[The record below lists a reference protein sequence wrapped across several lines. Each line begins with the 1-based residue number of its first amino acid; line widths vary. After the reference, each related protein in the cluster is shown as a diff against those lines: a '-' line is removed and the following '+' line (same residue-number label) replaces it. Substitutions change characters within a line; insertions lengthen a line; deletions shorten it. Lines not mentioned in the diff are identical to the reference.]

1 MKTIIVGAGASG
13 LLTAIILKKKDP
25 KREIDIIDKEII
37 PGRKLL
43 ATGNGHCNLLNK
55 DISGD
60 YYNHPEYMNA
70 ILKKYPY
77 STLKKF
83 YEDLGLGL
91 LEEEHYV
98 YPLSYSASCFT
109 EFLLKKLDSLRVKLM
124 MGVRLLDYLSTR
136 EGITINT
143 SNGKL
148 SCDELIFCSGGESTP
163 KLGSDGSIFSILN
176 KHGYHIVTPLA
187 GLTPVRVKEKQFTK
201 PLFGLRH
208 QAKISLFEAQQFC
221 HEEEG
226 EILFKEDGLSGICIF
241 NLESVIARRRKN
253 APYYF
258 SIDLFPHRDNLEKE
272 LAFALKQNPSFYL
285 DGFLL
290 PPLSKEVI
298 RQAKEKKITV
308 AESLHKLTYRFDSSY
323 PFSNSQVTVGGVDLS
338 EVDNTLTSLKEKGV
352 RFVGEILDI
361 DGFCGGFNLS
371 WALLSALIIGE
382 KI

>member
-13 LLTAIILKKKDP
+13 LLTAINLKTKDS
-25 KREIDIIDKEII
+25 KREIYIIDKETI

-55 DISGD
+55 DISSD
-60 YYNHPEYMNA
+60 DYNHPEYMSP

-77 STLKKF
+77 ASLKKF

-109 EFLLKKLDSLRVKLM
+109 DFLLKKLESLRIKLL
-124 MGVRLLDYLSTR
+124 MGVRLLDYVSNN
-136 EGITINT
+136 EGITIT
-143 SNGKL
+143 TDNGKF

-163 KLGSDGSIFSILN
+163 KLGSDGSIFSILE
-176 KHGYHIVTPLA
+176 KHGYDLVTPRA

-201 PLFGLRH
+201 PLFGIRH
-208 QAKISLFEAQQFC
+208 LAKISLFAGRKLL

-241 NLESVIARRRKN
+241 NLESVIARANRN
-253 APYYF
+253 SPFSF
-258 SIDLFPHRDNLEKE
+258 SIDLFPHRPTLEKE
-272 LAFALKQNPSFYL
+272 LASSLKKNPSFYL

-290 PPLSKEVI
+290 PSLSKEVI

-308 AESLHKLTYRFDSSY
+308 NQSVHELTYTYDSSY
-323 PFSNSQVTVGGVDLS
+323 PFSNSQVTVGGVDLKD
-338 EVDNTLTSLKEKGV
+338 VDNTLSSRKEKGV
-352 RFVGEILDI
+352 RFAGEILDI

-371 WALLSALIIGE
+371 WALLSALLIGE